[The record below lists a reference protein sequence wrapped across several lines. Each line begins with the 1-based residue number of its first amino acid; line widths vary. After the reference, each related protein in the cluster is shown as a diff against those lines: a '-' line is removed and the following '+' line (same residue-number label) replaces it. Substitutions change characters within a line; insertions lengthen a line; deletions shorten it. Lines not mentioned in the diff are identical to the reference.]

1 MSLKDNHLFRGLTG
15 DEISK
20 ILPMIRI
27 QTIRKG
33 SVIIE
38 EGQTDKILYVLI
50 SGQVNV
56 VKIAPDKKE
65 RLIAVRHEGDFFG
78 EMALLEDAP
87 RSARIVAAEPCEV
100 GLIDDTAFNRMMDLE
115 PKVAVNLLKAIS
127 AKLRQTSDQI
137 IEQFTRREAEQKKQI
152 DRLHQLVEI
161 CKAITANFDKNH
173 LMTLIPASIRQQISC
188 DAVYFILMNDPS
200 GQMVVSE
207 NGKEGV
213 RVIAAGKNPFE
224 RMAEKNKIM
233 DICDFSPFQKRNDP
247 ESEFLWN
254 HCGRLLL
261 IPLTGFEHFDGWIIL
276 KKPGQD
282 AWDENDIAYLETLAS
297 YVVVALQNI
306 RLSAQVVVSE
316 KLTAVGRASSSIIH
330 DFKNLLSVVHIYA
343 QMILKSKGPEDTKDL
358 VEKILTSS
366 HMMITMSKEIL
377 TFARGEI
384 VLQRADIAVGQL
396 VRDILSLIEHEM
408 KRRNIELTLD
418 IPAEHRYAFDAEKM
432 SRAIYNLLKN
442 AAESVDK
449 PSGSIR
455 LTSVIS
461 DRELCLT
468 ISDNGKGIPEAIL
481 QTMFTPF
488 VTTKTEGTGLGML
501 IVKNIVE
508 AHGGQIDIESAEG
521 IGTDVLLTFP
531 LKK

>member
-15 DEISK
+15 EEISK

-38 EGQTDKILYVLI
+38 EGQTDRILYVLI
-50 SGQVNV
+50 SGQVHV
-56 VKIAPDKKE
+56 VKITPDKKE
-65 RLIAVRHEGDFFG
+65 RLIAVRNEGDFFG

-87 RSARIVAAEPCEV
+87 RSARIVAVEPCEV
-100 GLIDDTAFNRMMDLE
+100 GLIDDTAFTRMMDLE
-115 PKVAVNLLKAIS
+115 PRVAVNLLKTIS

-200 GQMVVSE
+200 GQLVVSE

-213 RVIAAGKNPFE
+213 RVIAAGHNPFSAV
-224 RMAEKNKIM
+224 AEKIM
-233 DICDFSPFQKRNDP
+233 DFCDFSPFQERNDP

-254 HCGRLLL
+254 HSGRLLL
-261 IPLTGFEHFDGWIIL
+261 VPLSGFEHSDGWIVL
-276 KKPGQD
+276 KKSVRD

-306 RLSAQVVVSE
+306 RLSAQIVVSE
-316 KLTAVGRASSSIIH
+316 KLSAVGRASSSIIH

-343 QMILKSKGPEDTKDL
+343 QMIMKSKGPEDTKDL
-358 VEKILTSS
+358 VEKILQSS
-366 HMMITMSKEIL
+366 NMMITMSKEIL

-384 VLQRADIAVGQL
+384 ALNRADIAVDHM
-396 VRDILSLIEHEM
+396 VRGVLSLIEHEL
-408 KRRNIELTLD
+408 KRRSIELALD
-418 IPAEHRYAFDAEKM
+418 IPSEHRYAFDAEKM

-442 AAESVDK
+442 AAESIDK
-449 PSGSIR
+449 PGGIIR
-455 LTSVIS
+455 LTSLKS
-461 DRELCLT
+461 DKELCLT
-468 ISDNGKGIPEAIL
+468 ISDNGKGIPEAVL

-508 AHGGQIDIESAEG
+508 AHGGQIDLDSAEG
-521 IGTDVLLTFP
+521 KGTDVLLTFP